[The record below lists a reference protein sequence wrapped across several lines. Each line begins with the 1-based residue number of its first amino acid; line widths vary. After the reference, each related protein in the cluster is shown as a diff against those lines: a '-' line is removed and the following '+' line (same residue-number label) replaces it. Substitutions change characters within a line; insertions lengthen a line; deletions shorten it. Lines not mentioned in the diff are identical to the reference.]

1 MDGTTLWIQIPGA
14 PTMRGLFVGR
24 IEGVDSPVVALQ
36 TAHEVRVLAVL
47 TDEEAEMELAD
58 LLGSLPDAALEVGEP
73 DGF

>member
-24 IEGVDSPVVALQ
+24 VPGVDAPVLALQ
-36 TAHEVRVLAVL
+36 TAGDVRVLAVL
-47 TDEEAEMELAD
+47 TDEEAELVLAD
-58 LLGSLPDAALEVGEP
+58 LLGSLPDAALAVGEP